1 MPDETFKH
9 IFLDCPVV
17 YNWHENFISNYLP
30 PGFVRNMQDRKD
42 LFFLGRVHEPFAD
55 NYFVTISI
63 FIFQYTIWDARL
75 RKKIP
80 SFNTLNT
87 LFKETVRS
95 LLRTNFLAKK
105 SKQKNNLLMFRNL
118 EDGDGP
124 EGPVP
129 GHGPE

>member
-1 MPDETFKH
+1 
-9 IFLDCPVV
+9 
-17 YNWHENFISNYLP
+17 
-30 PGFVRNMQDRKD
+30 
-42 LFFLGRVHEPFAD
+42 LFFLGRVHEPNVD
-55 NYFVTISI
+55 NFFVSISV

-80 SFNTLNT
+80 SFNTLNI

-95 LLRTNFLAKK
+95 LLRTNSLAKK
-105 SKQKNNLLMFRNL
+105 SKQKINFLMFRNL
-118 EDGDGP
+118 DDGDGP